1 VARDSTG
8 KQLAIKLCDEHPTA
22 PSKSLAKR
30 LYDENVELFPSFD
43 AAYCC
48 VRRVRGNAGKRNR
61 DKMNATPHYRE
72 NGKCGWVPEC
82 PPSHAEP
89 WLPFDLP
96 GPASIGVL
104 SDIHVPYH
112 DHRAVTKA
120 VEFLKEKHK
129 LTHLLLN
136 GDFMDFYQ
144 LSRWEKNPKARDLVC
159 EIESGRATLS
169 WLRGQFPDA
178 EMIYKLGNHDE
189 RLDKYI
195 WNKAPELLGL
205 NNVQIAHVLEF
216 EKFGITEVRDQRPIM
231 AGKLPIFHGHEL
243 PRGMSSP
250 VNPARGAYM
259 RTAHTM
265 LMGHLHRPSTHTEPD
280 MFKNDTTCW
289 STGCL
294 CDMTPEY
301 ARLNK
306 WSHGFCFVEVASDGT
321 FGVHNYQITR
331 DGSVRPA

>member
-1 VARDSTG
+1 MAKAPTGRDLARD
-8 KQLAIKLCDEHPTA
+8 LCKAHPDA
-22 PSKSLAKR
+22 PTLTLAKR
-30 LYDENVELFPSFD
+30 LYAENKERFPSLE
-43 AAYCC
+43 AARTC
-48 VRRVRGNAGKRNR
+48 VRTVRGNTG
-61 DKMNATPHYRE
+61 DKLRKKQKDKSTFRP
-72 NGKCGWVPEC
+72 NGKAGWVPEC
-82 PPSHAEP
+82 PPSYAEP
-89 WLPFDLP
+89 WLPFNLP
-96 GPASIGVL
+96 GPAKIGVL
-104 SDIHVPYH
+104 SDVHVPYH
-112 DHRAVTKA
+112 DQRAVTQA
-120 VEFLKEKHK
+120 VAFLKKNHR

-136 GDFMDFYQ
+136 GDFMDFYRI
-144 LSRWEKNPKARDLVC
+144 SKWEQNPKARNLV
-159 EIESGRATLS
+159 EEVRAGKDALS
-169 WLRGQFPDA
+169 WLRGQFKSA
-178 EMIYKLGNHDE
+178 EVLYKLGNHDE

-195 WNKAPELLGL
+195 WGKAPELFALS
-205 NNVQIAHVLEF
+205 NVQLMHVMDF
-216 EKFGITEVRDQRPIM
+216 EKFGVTEIRDQRPIM

-306 WSHGFCFVEVASDGT
+306 WSHGFCYVEVSGDGT

>member
-1 VARDSTG
+1 MAKAPTSIDLAR
-8 KQLAIKLCDEHPTA
+8 ALCDAHPNAT
-22 PSKSLAKR
+22 SRSLAKR
-30 LYDENVELFPSFD
+30 LYRENVERFPTYN
-43 AAYCC
+43 AAYLC
-48 VRRVRGNAGKRNR
+48 VRRARGNQGA
-61 DKMNATPHYRE
+61 KMRHDCKETGTRRE
-72 NGKCGWVPEC
+72 NGKTGWIPEC

-89 WLPFDLP
+89 WLPFDIA
-96 GPASIGVL
+96 GPATIGVL

-120 VEFLKEKHK
+120 VEFLKKKHRP
-129 LTHLLLN
+129 THLLLN

-144 LSRWEKNPKARDLVC
+144 LSRWEKNPKARDLVS
-159 EIESGRATLS
+159 EVEAGRATLS
-169 WLRGQFPDA
+169 WLRGKFRNA
-178 EMIYKLGNHDE
+178 EMLYKLGNHDE

-205 NNVQIAHVLEF
+205 NNVQISHVLEF
-216 EKFGITEVRDQRPIM
+216 DRFGITEVRDQRPIM

-306 WSHGFCFVEVASDGT
+306 WSHGFCFVDVAVDGT

-331 DGSVRPA
+331 DGAVRPA